1 MSSFKLSKRVDK
13 ENEEVEGGGRLN
25 IRWILFKLRKAVNVE
40 VARAPTCMNIVST
53 FIIVLSKQGQ
63 YNIQSKRY
71 LDQSEDKTDDE
82 KQKEKDHS
90 LIQVLNLIDKI
101 TIHCASTL
109 KNKNYV
115 SDYDEICQHC
125 QALLAYP
132 HAWVRLKAVGILG
145 KILAAVNSEE
155 LDSIVKNEI
164 ESDRGFIY
172 HETEVAFRSLVLDLC
187 AQYTPTVSQD
197 MAEQVRFI
205 LS

>member
-1 MSSFKLSKRVDK
+1 MNV
-13 ENEEVEGGGRLN
+13 ENEEFKSRL
-25 IRWILFKLRKAVNVE
+25 A
-40 VARAPTCMNIVST
+40 T
-53 FIIVLSKQGQ
+53 VLSIVNSRILLLSNDITEGRFVKL
-63 YNIQSKRY
+63 K